1 MPNFKKDT
9 RGFKMKGFSPFTQT
23 EVKKDSTNR
32 ETRIPVSGTWLD
44 SQEKLK
50 DWFKWAAEKMS
61 TQVGNLDKEIN
72 NKNNKN
78 KKK

>member
-1 MPNFKKDT
+1 MAY
-9 RGFKMKGFSPFTQT
+9 RQKGFSPFTQT
-23 EVKKDSTNR
+23 EAKKDSTNR
-32 ETRIPVSGTWLD
+32 ETRVPISGTWLD

-50 DWFKWAAEKMS
+50 NWLKWATEKMS
-61 TQVGNLDKEIN
+61 TQVGNLNKESK